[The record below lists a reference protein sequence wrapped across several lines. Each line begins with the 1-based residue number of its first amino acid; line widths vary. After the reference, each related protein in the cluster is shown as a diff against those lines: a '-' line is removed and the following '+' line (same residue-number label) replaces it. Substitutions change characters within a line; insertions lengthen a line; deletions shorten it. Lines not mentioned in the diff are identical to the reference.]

1 MKVPGRQP
9 LPATFH
15 RIWAASGVS
24 ALGDGIYLSA
34 LPLLALTMTHNPVVL
49 GAMEACALLPWLFF
63 GLLGGALVD
72 RWDRRRIMWLADLF
86 RFALLAGVTGLV
98 TAGAADVYLLFAVAF
113 LLGIGQIFFDTA
125 SLAYL
130 PSERVPAL
138 PRLVPSGGH
147 LGESA

>member
-63 GLLGGALVD
+63 GLLGGG
-72 RWDRRRIMWLADLF
+72 LADLF